1 MSTSYTK
8 TQYTCGHMTEKQ
20 TPTRQASEDPSQ
32 EPKKSLTRTLTGKV
46 KKGLKRALTLNAGK
60 STIRYSRMK
69 CPACELEVTA
79 NFTSDRYAGWVDE
92 LPSPTPDSFQPDR
105 PNLQER
111 NSDEILREEIISQE
125 QLAPLETIDDWRRE
139 AIHKE
144 TQRRKAG
151 QQVQDR
157 DDALATLEGRR
168 TGIQKR
174 PTMPLGGHWDPK
186 EESSRTQYKKLGPY
200 SYISSD
206 SEIIQVS

>member
-1 MSTSYTK
+1 
-8 TQYTCGHMTEKQ
+8 
-20 TPTRQASEDPSQ
+20 
-32 EPKKSLTRTLTGKV
+32 
-46 KKGLKRALTLNAGK
+46 
-60 STIRYSRMK
+60 MK

-206 SEIIQVS
+206 SE